1 MSSLFS
7 VGKISLQNYALST
20 IKPDIIITALNN
32 HMCGVFGSISNDL
45 QNQNIRAIMNK
56 HGIVIS
62 NQVFGEDSILPIVL
76 AISTDMLTG
85 STTISIKN
93 V

>member
-7 VGKISLQNYALST
+7 VGKISLQNYAVAT
-20 IKPDIIITALNN
+20 IRPEIIVTALNN
-32 HMCGVFGSISNDL
+32 HMYGLFGAISDDL
-45 QNQNIRAIMNK
+45 QNQNIRAIAIK
-56 HGIVIS
+56 HGIVVS
-62 NQVFGEDSILPIVL
+62 NQVFGEDTINPIVF

-93 V
+93 M